1 MVVKKSVFKFL
12 CLTLAVGMALTSCKK
27 DDDGDKPDNTP
38 EADTTQHNNTP
49 EEVVVEDKGVSLHS
63 SELYE
68 YMKTQTDELQT
79 YDVKIVDATP
89 NFDEIVKALCENN
102 KIHVSLDFGQCTGM
116 KEFPDGAFTHRYSTD
131 LMNLVSVTIPN
142 SVTKIGASAFSKCVG
157 LTSIVI
163 PDGVTEIGARA
174 FWKCTCL
181 MTVKLPASLKTIGK
195 EAFYNCITLS
205 EINLPDNVADIEE
218 NAFSGCSFLKSITIP
233 AGVSS
238 IKTGTFEN
246 CQKLANVSLPEGLT
260 TIDYCAFKG
269 CSNLRIDFPSS
280 LTNIEQEAF
289 ANCLCLNKLTIPSKT
304 KLGVQSF
311 EGCTGLQEVYVEE
324 GVTLI
329 SMYCFKDC
337 INLKTVI
344 LPNSIVTISGGAFN
358 RCRNMNLK
366 LNCAMPP
373 SVGSMAIPL
382 DASIYVADELLDTY
396 KENDKWSYYSK
407 IIKPMSEF
415 PETTK

>member
-157 LTSIVI
+157 LTSIAI

-218 NAFSGCSFLKSITIP
+218 NAFSAIVARLEQTCIACEVFP
-233 AGVSS
+233 
-238 IKTGTFEN
+238 
-246 CQKLANVSLPEGLT
+246 LAWFFYT
-260 TIDYCAFKG
+260 TV
-269 CSNLRIDFPSS
+269 
-280 LTNIEQEAF
+280 T
-289 ANCLCLNKLTIPSKT
+289 ANALNP
-304 KLGVQSF
+304 
-311 EGCTGLQEVYVEE
+311 
-324 GVTLI
+324 
-329 SMYCFKDC
+329 
-337 INLKTVI
+337 
-344 LPNSIVTISGGAFN
+344 PTISRVGCFAVYPDHLVQFQTAIFNAF
-358 RCRNMNLK
+358 R
-366 LNCAMPP
+366 
-373 SVGSMAIPL
+373 
-382 DASIYVADELLDTY
+382 ADLVNACHLQIALVVLE
-396 KENDKWSYYSK
+396 
-407 IIKPMSEF
+407 
-415 PETTK
+415 